1 MHSLP
6 KPLRSLLLAGM
17 ALAAIACST
26 PDEEKSPVGNVSG
39 IVKNGEFPVEPL
51 AAASLKLPNGNT
63 LEFHDFDGG
72 ALLIESGEA
81 GINSAFTDEE
91 SPAAKSLKAPTAE
104 ERISGVW
111 KAFAPNRPLPLA
123 LAAMQVRWKG
133 NRLPAAPAKPTL
145 FEGFGPSIIPQAGS
159 PLAKSA
165 APVGCNNGCCDFQ
178 WLSTLSQCKRALD
191 YNWFYYNAGYSWQNA
206 NGIDIMDGLVCAAN
220 GISQWKMNINGSGG
234 SWPIQPAHYKRWW
247 WIAGIFDQDMRSSVN
262 SAASQA
268 LHTYC
273 GDVSF

>member
-1 MHSLP
+1 MNFLS

-39 IVKNGEFPVEPL
+39 IVKNGELPVEPL

-63 LEFHDFDGG
+63 LEFHDFESG

-81 GINSAFTDEE
+81 GVVSAFSDEE
-91 SPAAKSLKAPTAE
+91 SPAAKSLKALNAE
-104 ERISGVW
+104 DRIAGVW
-111 KAFAPNRPLPLA
+111 KAFAPDRPLPMA

-133 NRLPAAPAKPTL
+133 NRLPAVPAKPTL
-145 FEGFGPSIIPQAGS
+145 FEGFGPSAISRTGA

-165 APVGCNNGCCDFQ
+165 APDGCNNGCCDFQ
-178 WLSTLSQCKRALD
+178 WLSTFSDCKRLHE
-191 YNWFYYNAGYSWQNA
+191 YNWFYFNAGYSWQNA
-206 NGIDIMDGLVCAAN
+206 NGIDHMEGMVCAAN

-234 SWPIQPAHYKRWW
+234 SWPVQPAHYKHWS
-247 WIAGIFDQDMRSSVN
+247 WIAGWFDQDMKSSVN
-262 SAASQA
+262 TSAAQA

-273 GDVSF
+273 GNVSF